1 MAEKRDYYEV
11 LGVSKNATDDEIK
24 KAYRKKAKELHPDRH
39 PGDKTAEERFK
50 AVGEAYG
57 VLNEGGILEHV
68 LRMLPV
74 RCLATDIVEEFTL
87 DVSGLHVGESCHIR
101 DMQIDTTKYEIED
114 DLGQV
119 VATIAAPRKEAAAET
134 EEGAE
139 EAAGPEVMT
148 ETKAAEKAAAEAA
161 EGKEKSKK

>member
-1 MAEKRDYYEV
+1 MTKRIEV
-11 LGVSKNATDDEIK
+11 EVPITL
-24 KAYRKKAKELHPDRH
+24 
-39 PGDKTAEERFK
+39 
-50 AVGEAYG
+50 VGEAYG